1 MIVGHNSVQI
11 PHDGVYVVGAKVKAS
26 SFDRPTT
33 MSVAMAEAG
42 IIPDV
47 HLVRDLA
54 ATARVRHR
62 NDTRNVRRSAFVAF

>member
-1 MIVGHNSVQI
+1 MIIAHTNAI
-11 PHDGVYVVGAKVKAS
+11 AGAPVKAS

-33 MSVAMAEAG
+33 LSVAMAKAG

-62 NDTRNVRRSAFVAF
+62 NDTHNQRRSAYVAF